1 MPELAPTTM
10 ACRKTRLMRVL
21 RGIVRPRA
29 GWRPG
34 AESGSVAR
42 GSDLHTVPEQ
52 AACDHQALDLRR
64 ALVDLHDARVAVVA
78 FDRVLLHVT
87 VATMD
92 LNGLVRHV
100 GRGLGGVELGD
111 AGGADEIL
119 PRVLE
124 PRGALD
130 EQARG
135 RDAAIHLGE
144 LELDGL
150 EPGDRRTPRL
160 ALLRVARGLVEGR
173 GHHPPHRP
181 GRDTGAR
188 APSNDRVT
196 VSEPRSPILSSD
208 FPIVSPGVSFSTMNP
223 LIPLGPGPPVR
234 ANTRNVHTWRPF
246 VTQFFSPFR
255 T

>member
-64 ALVDLHDARVAVVA
+64 ALVDLHDARGAVVA

-160 ALLRVARGLVEGR
+160 ALLRVARGRDAAIHLGELELDGLE
-173 GHHPPHRP
+173 P
-181 GRDTGAR
+181 GD
-188 APSNDRVT
+188 
-196 VSEPRSPILSSD
+196 
-208 FPIVSPGVSFSTMNP
+208 
-223 LIPLGPGPPVR
+223 
-234 ANTRNVHTWRPF
+234 
-246 VTQFFSPFR
+246 
-255 T
+255 

>member
-10 ACRKTRLMRVL
+10 ACRKTGLMRTL
-21 RGIVRPRA
+21 RRIARPRA

-64 ALVDLHDARVAVVA
+64 ALVDLHDARVAGVA
-78 FDRVLLHVT
+78 FESGLLHVT
-87 VATMD
+87 VYTMD
-92 LNGLVRHV
+92 LNGLVRPV
-100 GRGLGGVELGD
+100 GSGLGGVELGD

-130 EQARG
+130 ERARG

-160 ALLRVARGLVEGR
+160 ALLRVARGLVEGP
-173 GHHPPHRP
+173 GHHPEPLRGHAHAAGIEARERDLEALPLGAQPLRHPESCAAERP
-181 GRDTGAR
+181 GPGGRAAEPHLVRSEEDTSA
-188 APSNDRVT
+188 
-196 VSEPRSPILSSD
+196 L
-208 FPIVSPGVSFSTMNP
+208 
-223 LIPLGPGPPVR
+223 
-234 ANTRNVHTWRPF
+234 
-246 VTQFFSPFR
+246 
-255 T
+255 

>member
-173 GHHPPHRP
+173 GHHPERLRGHAHAAGIEARERDLEGPPP
-181 GRDTGAR
+181 GAPRGPPRGAR
-188 APSNDRVT
+188 NGAGRARSGTPRPRRPAAATRGAARRRTTGSRCPSR
-196 VSEPRSPILSSD
+196 
-208 FPIVSPGVSFSTMNP
+208 G
-223 LIPLGPGPPVR
+223 
-234 ANTRNVHTWRPF
+234 
-246 VTQFFSPFR
+246 
-255 T
+255 